1 MKYDNKLHSEN
12 LAKFFEVASFAVKTL
27 GGLHTEFEHVAVFGD
42 AVVETRDEAVGN
54 IGRLALDT
62 EVLVVPF
69 SHFEDE
75 LRSVGVETLVAVGK
89 HLAFVGACGDAH
101 GENRV
106 KGHFGVFGAEVEHGL
121 AHLFLAVEDGLLRL
135 ELREVVLLGLGGCVG
150 ADHGLD
156 IGLGRYVDDIHGE
169 DDFLFLCGGGF
180 FFHDVYFLNGLTF
193 YLFFTGANIGGFF
206 VLTKFLTF
214 HFCGGVH
221 HVYPPPISTS
231 VNIIPFFGLTKI
243 LTYKKTH
250 APSGA

>member
-1 MKYDNKLHSEN
+1 MVLCVVPFNKGKYNTFFRTLQVFNKQKKTHTPFGGVSRKQVMKYDNKLHSEN

-54 IGRLALDT
+54 IGRLALDA

-69 SHFEDE
+69 SHFEDK
-75 LRSVGVETLVAVGK
+75 LRSVAVETLVAVGK
-89 HLAFVGACGDAH
+89 HLALVGTCGNTH

-106 KGHFGVFGAEVEHGL
+106 EWHFGVFGAEVEHGL

-150 ADHGLD
+150 TDHGLD

-193 YLFFTGANIGGFF
+193 DYGCKYRVFFCSDKIFNILF
-206 VLTKFLTF
+206 
-214 HFCGGVH
+214 
-221 HVYPPPISTS
+221 
-231 VNIIPFFGLTKI
+231 
-243 LTYKKTH
+243 
-250 APSGA
+250 